1 MALFP
6 LFIEDKNK
14 SIDELPLA
22 NRNIRVHGF
31 LRAEVTVIS
40 KVVNLVVVSSYRR
53 ENLVKTPPMTLF

>member
-53 ENLVKTPPMTLF
+53 KSC